1 MIRIVFPSTSWFAF
15 SFWFW
20 FSLSLSLSL
29 TFSLSLN
36 AQSTI
41 DVKWNGSNATVTIPT
56 GITDV
61 KATVEGAN
69 VSLTSTTTS
78 AEYTYRLSGASSDGS
93 FTLYGDYKLT
103 LLFDG
108 LQLTNSHGGA
118 AVDIECGKRI
128 AVELVAGTVNTL
140 ADKSGKQ
147 KGALYFSGHPEFEG
161 GGTLNVTGR
170 VKHAICAKEYIALKP
185 STGIINILG
194 AVSDGIHCGKGKANN
209 ENNYF
214 LMRGGNVSIMN
225 VEGDGIDSDDY
236 GTINIEG
243 GGISINVPDG
253 ATGLKADS
261 TAIVSGGMVNIAV
274 GGTDSEGIR
283 SRYKTV
289 ISGGHTDIVVTGNG
303 SKGIKSKCYTE
314 ESTVLNGGY
323 VTVSGGQTNI
333 QVLGGNLR
341 DAVSGDT
348 SKCMALSIDADYRQT
363 GGSIT
368 ITALGPET
376 YTYSVKGTESRTGGS
391 LDVVHTPWS
400 LTPSEYQY
408 DMSVCIAVRRN
419 SMNLTDFTDIAV
431 GAFIGSRCVGYARF
445 PSEVNYGIMRIY
457 GTEADIGS
465 TIKFHLY
472 DYGNGNEYPITT
484 VTTTF
489 AAQASIGTPTSPK
502 TLACSA
508 YQFGDVNKNNELDY
522 QDINLIVQH
531 IIGKGN
537 VTTALADLDNDGSI
551 TVADIAK
558 VIDRILYL
566 NCQQSRRTSP

>member
-15 SFWFW
+15 SFWF
-20 FSLSLSLSL
+20 SLSLSL

-78 AEYTYRLSGASSDGS
+78 TEYTYRLSGASSDGS
-93 FTLYGDYKLT
+93 FTLYGDNKLT

-147 KGALYFSGHPEFEG
+147 KGAIYFSGHPEFEG

-194 AVSDGIHCGKGKANN
+194 AVSDGIHCGKGKISN

-261 TAIVSGGMVNIAV
+261 TVTVSGGMVNIAV

-289 ISGGHTDIVVTGNG
+289 ISGGHTDIIVTGNG

-323 VTVSGGQTNI
+323 ITVSGGQTNI

-400 LTPSEYQY
+400 LTPGEYQY
-408 DMSVCIAVRRN
+408 DMSVCISVRRN

-431 GAFIGSRCVGYARF
+431 GAFIGPRCVGYAHF
-445 PSEVNYGIMRIY
+445 PSGVNYGIMRIY

-489 AAQASIGTPTSPK
+489 AAQASIGTPTNPK

>member
-1 MIRIVFPSTSWFAF
+1 MIRIVFPSTSWLAF

-20 FSLSLSLSL
+20 FWFSFSL

-78 AEYTYRLSGASSDGS
+78 TEYTYRLSGASSDGS
-93 FTLYGDYKLT
+93 FTLYGDNKLT

-108 LQLTNSHGGA
+108 LQFTNSHGGA

-261 TAIVSGGMVNIAV
+261 TVTVSGGMVNIAA

-289 ISGGHTDIVVTGNG
+289 ISGGHTDIIVTGNG

-323 VTVSGGQTNI
+323 ITVSGGQTNI

-400 LTPSEYQY
+400 LTPGEYQY
-408 DMSVCIAVRRN
+408 DMSVCISVRRN

-431 GAFIGSRCVGYARF
+431 GAFIGPRCVGYARF
-445 PSEVNYGIMRIY
+445 PSGVNYGIMRIY
-457 GTEADIGS
+457 GSEADIGN

-472 DYGNGNEYPITT
+472 DYGNGNEYPMTT
-484 VTTTF
+484 VTTLF

-522 QDINLIVQH
+522 HDINLIVQH